1 MNLSSHPAC
10 ALDASALLALLH
22 LEIGYKIVE
31 QHLSQSIISSV
42 NWSETLQKTI
52 ANGVQIDKL
61 QEDLETLGLK
71 IVPFTTADAELAAI
85 LWSQTKAIGLSFGDR
100 ACLALGLSLGIPV
113 ITADRAWSTLAI
125 GVTVT
130 VIR

>member
-1 MNLSSHPAC
+1 
-10 ALDASALLALLH
+10 LDASALLALLH
-22 LEIGYKIVE
+22 LEIGHEIVE
-31 QHLSQSIISSV
+31 QSLNQSVISSV
-42 NWSETLQKTI
+42 NWSETLQKAI
-52 ANGVQIDKL
+52 AKGIQTDTL

-71 IVPFTTADAELAAI
+71 IVPFTSEDAEAAAR
-85 LWSQTKAIGLSFGDR
+85 LWSQTKSSGLSLGDR
-100 ACLALGLSLGIPV
+100 ACLALGLSLGVSV